1 MPAPGL
7 LAVRFLCG
15 LFALA
20 VGAPLVQ
27 DLLQRRALFAADA
40 AGRIEASMVAW
51 VIVCAGV
58 AAFARWQ
65 PPGLPL
71 RPLRLLPT
79 LGVYSALALPWWGL
93 FVAYVR
99 TLAATGAPAAAQPQL
114 RYLADADFA
123 RPMTWLFVLGTVV
136 AAPVAEELVFRGF
149 LQPALRP
156 RLGAKGAIAATALA
170 FGLVHPPPLALPA
183 ALLGAGFGWLAM
195 RSGSLLPAILAHAVH
210 NGATIALAIAWP
222 ATLDYLYPR

>member
-40 AGRIEASMVAW
+40 AGRIEASMAAW
-51 VIVCAGV
+51 VIACAGV

-79 LGVYSALALPWWGL
+79 LGVYAALALPWWGL

-114 RYLADADFA
+114 RYLADADFG
-123 RPMTWLFVLGTVV
+123 RPVTWLFVLGTVV

-149 LQPALRP
+149 LLPALRP
-156 RLGAKGAIAATALA
+156 RLGAKGAVAATALA
-170 FGLVHPPPLALPA
+170 FGLVHPLPLALPA